1 MPEISPIAST
11 ASPAQPSSPTSPW
24 LRALRELAALWK
36 VAWPI
41 LLGQLAI
48 MGMSTI
54 EVAMAGHVSAPDLA
68 VVSLGVST
76 WNVTIITIMGLM
88 MSVAPLVAHAY
99 GARDLDEIPGMVRQ
113 ALWKAV
119 FIGLAGMLVMWL
131 AAWALQWLTA
141 EARVREQAQHFIV
154 IVSFGIPAFAGY
166 RALYSYST
174 SISQTKPIMVVSVG
188 CLLLNA
194 LLNWLL
200 VFGNWG
206 LPALGGM
213 GCAWATLACAWFNLL
228 GLGLWVRYGAVYHT
242 TSPLREQT
250 QLNLRLHWPTQRQLM
265 RLGLPIGI
273 TFFAETCA
281 FSLIG
286 ILIARF
292 GSTEMAAHQVA
303 LNFISIVFML
313 PLSLSTAVLARVG
326 QALGAGTSDVAR
338 YRAWLGVVLGF
349 ITGCVMALVMGLGGS
364 HIASAYTA
372 DAAVAERATVLLG
385 IAALFQ
391 VFDTVQVIA
400 SNALRSYKV
409 TRLPML
415 LYLTAFWG
423 VSLPLGCLL
432 GWAPKWLPSWMH
444 PAQPLGAVGFWVG
457 LAVGLPIAAFG
468 MIYLLQRTARR
479 TLPALSALPTAAGG
493 HA

>member
-1 MPEISPIAST
+1 M
-11 ASPAQPSSPTSPW
+11 
-24 LRALRELAALWK
+24 RALRELAALWK

-54 EVAMAGHVSAPDLA
+54 EVAMAGHVSAHDLA

-76 WNVTIITIMGLM
+76 WNVTIVTIMGLM

-113 ALWKAV
+113 ALWKSV
-119 FIGLAGMLVMWL
+119 FIGTGGMLLMWL
-131 AAWALQWLTA
+131 TAWALQWLNA
-141 EARVREQAQHFIV
+141 EASVRNQAQLFIF
-154 IVSFGIPAFAGY
+154 IISFGIPAFAGY

-188 CLLLNA
+188 SLLLNA

-206 LPALGGM
+206 MPALGGM

-228 GLGLWVRYGAVYHT
+228 GLGLWVRYGAAYHT
-242 TSPLREQT
+242 TSPLREQS
-250 QLNLRLHWPTQRQLM
+250 QVSRRLHWPTQRQLM

-303 LNFISIVFML
+303 LNFISVVFML

-326 QALGAGTSDVAR
+326 QALGAGTPHVAR
-338 YRAWLGVVLGF
+338 YRAWLGITLGL
-349 ITGCVMALVMGLGGS
+349 ITGSTMALIMGVGGNY
-364 HIASAYTA
+364 IANAYTA
-372 DAAVAERATVLLG
+372 DPAVAARATVLLG

-391 VFDTVQVIA
+391 VFDTLQVIA

-432 GWAPKWLPSWMH
+432 GWAPAWLPSWMH

-468 MIYLLQRTARR
+468 MLYLLRR
-479 TLPALSALPTAAGG
+479 TERRAALLRSTDSTAPKTAGG
-493 HA
+493 QA